1 MRAISGQSQYGR
13 PQRGLRQGRLWQS
26 RLRQSDATARP
37 VPNPERLVSAE
48 ETDASATEPPA
59 HRCDR
64 CQGPMAFVM
73 TVFQTQVFECTQCKK
88 AMLIPQPQRDD

>member
-1 MRAISGQSQYGR
+1 M
-13 PQRGLRQGRLWQS
+13 
-26 RLRQSDATARP
+26 
-37 VPNPERLVSAE
+37 SAE
-48 ETDASATEPPA
+48 EPDASATEPPA

>member
-1 MRAISGQSQYGR
+1 MRAISGQSQHGR
-13 PQRGLRQGRLWQS
+13 PQRGLRQSRLW
-26 RLRQSDATARP
+26 QSDATARP

-48 ETDASATEPPA
+48 EPDASATEPPA